1 MFGLTK
7 QEKENINKLR
17 KELIN
22 SNSQREVRELA
33 NEIHTILNRAERRV
47 ATIKY
52 APIKF
57 TGRQII
63 KKQQRAT

>member
-7 QEKENINKLR
+7 QEKQLINELKI
-17 KELIN
+17 ELIN
-22 SNSQREVRELA
+22 SNSQREVKAIA
-33 NEIHTILNRAERRV
+33 NEIHSILNRAERRV
-47 ATIKY
+47 ATIKT

-63 KKQQRAT
+63 KKQQRA